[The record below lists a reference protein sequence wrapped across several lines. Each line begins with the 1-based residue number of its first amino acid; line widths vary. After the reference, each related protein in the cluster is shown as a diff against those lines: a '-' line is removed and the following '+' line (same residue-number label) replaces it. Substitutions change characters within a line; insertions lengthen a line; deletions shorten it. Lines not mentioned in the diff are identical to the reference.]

1 MKKTKGCWLF
11 LSLVLVIVLI
21 ATCLPMGIFAEES
34 NESNFWFAQD
44 DAVTS
49 EATTAQSMMTQAA
62 LTPIISFSNDLFY
75 NGSPQSLAEIKPSIG
90 GPDIEPELVKITYT
104 GTKADKE
111 LYLES
116 TIPPTDAGTYTAVAE
131 YEGDDSYQ
139 SCSEIKEIKIKPAE
153 LKITDFFTETPIVKI
168 YDGTTDVSENT
179 ITGLG
184 NTKVVKDDVADV
196 VFNFKS
202 ASFLSKD
209 VKPAEPNTVTLKN
222 VTIAGNRAFNYALVK
237 DEDENKDSNP
247 EKKVAENDGQNTFDV
262 VMTANILPKPVEV
275 FLLGQ
280 DKVYDGNSKLHE
292 YDFNINSEDVIA
304 GEEIDIFTTDD
315 FNPWYGEAET
325 PIKDVGEYNV
335 WASEGFYFYGING
348 ASGDNYTTKN
358 DPIFSK
364 EKYCITPAPVTV
376 VPSYRF
382 KVEGAEDPALTYTVW
397 RDQSGDELAEG
408 LFEGDALYGSL
419 EREAGEAVGKYDVYL
434 GSLSNSNYY
443 ISFVQGEDK
452 FEIIEKD
459 KAAASIDSSGYYNPA
474 TGIDEEEEEP
484 PVAYFGIALL
494 LLLLIVGGIFF
505 GKNRLTKM

>member
-1 MKKTKGCWLF
+1 MKKTKGCGLF

-21 ATCLPMGIFAEES
+21 ATYLPMGIFAEES

-44 DAVTS
+44 DADKSEVTID
-49 EATTAQSMMTQAA
+49 QSMMAQAA
-62 LTPIISFSNDLFY
+62 LTPIISFSNDAYY
-75 NGSPQSLAEIKPSIG
+75 NGMPQSLAEIKPSIG
-90 GPDIEPELVKITYT
+90 GPDVNPELVKITYT
-104 GTKADKE
+104 GTKANKE

-116 TIPPTDAGTYTAVAE
+116 IIPPTDAGIYTVVAE
-131 YEGDDSYQ
+131 YEGDDIYQ
-139 SCSEIKEIKIKPAE
+139 SCSETKEIKIKPAE
-153 LKITDFFTETPIVKI
+153 LKLTDFFTEKPIAKI
-168 YDGTTDVSENT
+168 YDGTTDVVGD
-179 ITGLG
+179 IIIGLG
-184 NTKVVKDDVADV
+184 NTKVVNDDVDDV
-196 VFNFKS
+196 VFDFKS

-209 VKPAEPNTVTLKN
+209 VKSAEPNTVTLKN
-222 VTIAGNRAFNYALVK
+222 VTIAGNRSFNYVLVEDK
-237 DEDENKDSNP
+237 DTNKDSNQ
-247 EKKVAENDGQNTFDV
+247 EKKVSENSGKNTFDV
-262 VMTANILPKPVEV
+262 VMTASILPKPVEV

-292 YDFNINSEDVIA
+292 CDFDINSDDVIA
-304 GEEIDIFTTDD
+304 GEEIGIFTTDD
-315 FNPWYGEAET
+315 FNPWYGEEERQ
-325 PIKDVGEYNV
+325 IKNVGEYNV

-358 DPIFSK
+358 EPIFSK
-364 EKYCITPAPVTV
+364 EKYSITPASVTV

-408 LFEGDALYGSL
+408 LFEGDTLYGSL
-419 EREAGEAVGKYDVYL
+419 EREAGEAVGKYDIYP

-443 ISFVQGEDK
+443 ISFAQGEDK

-459 KAAASIDSSGYYNPA
+459 KAAASIDSSVYYTPS
-474 TGIDEEEEEP
+474 TGVGEEEKEP